1 MFSVLRYW
9 ACVANVMNV
18 ADRARVS
25 MICYLWVSIVQHKFL
40 RVAVGA
46 DEASRAG
53 ELTSR

>member
-9 ACVANVMNV
+9 ACVSKVMNV
-18 ADRARVS
+18 ADRAGVS
-25 MICYLWVSIVQHKFL
+25 LICYLWVFIVQHKCL

-46 DEASRAG
+46 DEAGRAG